1 MSNNLF
7 NVLDH
12 VMLCSDKKPI
22 TSYPGNM
29 EHKSDRYEFIDRL
42 VILLDKITPNFE
54 TYGDPIGQYIILNI
68 NDKLRR

>member
-1 MSNNLF
+1 
-7 NVLDH
+7 
-12 VMLCSDKKPI
+12 
-22 TSYPGNM
+22 M